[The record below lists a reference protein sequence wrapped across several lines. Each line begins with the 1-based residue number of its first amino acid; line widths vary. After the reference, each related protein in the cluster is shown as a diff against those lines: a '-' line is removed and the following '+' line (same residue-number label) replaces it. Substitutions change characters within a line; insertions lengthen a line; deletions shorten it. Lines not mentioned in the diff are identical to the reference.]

1 MFTTAAIVYTLGS
14 VTIPSLASVYNEFA
28 LKKHMETSVHEQNFF
43 LYFYGALF
51 NLLGV
56 FGVMAF
62 SNLSW
67 SAIFY
72 GHSKVSPH
80 TLLCCSLGILHHP
93 GTAHLNWL
101 SDASRHNFNVNRY
114 TCNRGQQAVQSIASQ
129 RQGLY
134 TLARL

>member
-1 MFTTAAIVYTLGS
+1 MFTAAAIVYTLGS

-62 SNLSW
+62 SSLSW

-72 GHSKVSPH
+72 GHSKVRCQS
-80 TLLCCSLGILHHP
+80 LLCCALH
-93 GTAHLNWL
+93 TL
-101 SDASRHNFNVNRY
+101 V
-114 TCNRGQQAVQSIASQ
+114 TQCQQ
-129 RQGLY
+129 RQTCTAPLCSI
-134 TLARL
+134 TTSV

>member
-1 MFTTAAIVYTLGS
+1 MFTSAAIIYTLGS

-56 FGVMAF
+56 FGVMGF
-62 SNLSW
+62 SHLSW

-72 GHSKVSPH
+72 GHSKVSPASF
-80 TLLCCSLGILHHP
+80 LSLNGIPSSNPYLIRSCHRK
-93 GTAHLNWL
+93 
-101 SDASRHNFNVNRY
+101 D
-114 TCNRGQQAVQSIASQ
+114 
-129 RQGLY
+129 
-134 TLARL
+134 